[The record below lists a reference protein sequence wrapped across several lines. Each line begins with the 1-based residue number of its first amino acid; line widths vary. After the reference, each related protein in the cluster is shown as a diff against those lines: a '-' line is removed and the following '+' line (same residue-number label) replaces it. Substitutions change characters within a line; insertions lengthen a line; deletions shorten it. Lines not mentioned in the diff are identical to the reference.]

1 MRLERQAGEP
11 VQATSIIVKTYQACR
26 DTVIMTIAI
35 EANAMLINNHH
46 VVRLSN
52 FKCLKSRVFMLLVAF
67 TTLFCT
73 HTIGADRTDS
83 SPGDLPRWKV
93 LENEVR
99 YESAESITSE
109 DSTVSAQAG
118 DTEFRNGTSD
128 RLSSI
133 PEELVPETESSESEE
148 QQHGLNVYICTV
160 LEPLS
165 NIHDRLQEQK
175 LLILILAVV
184 FSVLVACSV
193 APAISGYKAKPVV
206 ASRLALFAT
215 VILIFIAINSNLDWS
230 FWLTMIVFVILT
242 LGWLFNFF
250 KNLVDRVQSFVKVFL
265 AAGTLT
271 VLSGLLILEFLFTNN
286 QVLQLQ
292 FLVTTTIV
300 ISLTVGAFL
309 TYSHEVKQLAYSLF
323 HRTRTSKIEEAS
335 EPQTQSG
342 DESADQAG
350 VSDNT

>member
-1 MRLERQAGEP
+1 
-11 VQATSIIVKTYQACR
+11 
-26 DTVIMTIAI
+26 
-35 EANAMLINNHH
+35 MLINNHH
-46 VVRLSN
+46 VVELSN
-52 FKCLKSRVFMLLVAF
+52 FNSLKSCVFILLMACAA
-67 TTLFCT
+67 LFCAD
-73 HTIGADRTDS
+73 TIGADRTDS
-83 SPGDLPRWKV
+83 SPGELPRWKV

-109 DSTVSAQAG
+109 DSTVSAQAE
-118 DTEFRNGTSD
+118 DTEFQNGTSD
-128 RLSSI
+128 GLS
-133 PEELVPETESSESEE
+133 PESEESAMGKISAPETESPKSE
-148 QQHGLNVYICTV
+148 QQQSELNDIGAVFKASSDIWGQLQV
-160 LEPLS
+160 
-165 NIHDRLQEQK
+165 QEQK
-175 LLILILAVV
+175 LLILLLAVV
-184 FSVLVACSV
+184 FSVLVARYV
-193 APAISGYKAKPVV
+193 APAISGYKAEPVI
-206 ASRLALFAT
+206 ASGCALFAT
-215 VILIFIAINSNLDWS
+215 VILIFVATTINSNLDWS
-230 FWLTMIVFVILT
+230 FWLAMIVLVILT
-242 LGWLFNFF
+242 LGRLFNFF
-250 KNLVDRVQSFVKVFL
+250 KNLVVRFQSFVKVL
-265 AAGTLT
+265 LTAGTLT